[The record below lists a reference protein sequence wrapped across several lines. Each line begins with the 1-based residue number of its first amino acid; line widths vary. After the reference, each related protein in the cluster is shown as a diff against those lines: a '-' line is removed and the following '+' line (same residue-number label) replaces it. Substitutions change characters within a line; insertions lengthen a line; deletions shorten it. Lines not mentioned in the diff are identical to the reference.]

1 MDEIFLIGRILFA
14 YLLVGSGIGHLT
26 QTAAMTGYAESRG
39 LSNAK
44 LMVQI
49 SGIAFILGAVSIVF
63 GIWGDIGALGL
74 AIQLV
79 VTAVLM
85 HAFWKETDA
94 TNKMMEMVQF
104 NKDIALA
111 GGALAIFY
119 ILGSDFAPYTITNP
133 LISWY

>member
-14 YLLVGSGIGHLT
+14 YLFIGSGIGHLT
-26 QTAAMTGYAESRG
+26 QTAAMAGYAESRG
-39 LSNAK
+39 VSNSK

-49 SGIAFILGAVSIVF
+49 SGVAMILGAVSIVF

-74 AIQLV
+74 AILLV
-79 VTAVLM
+79 ITAVMM
-85 HAFWKETDA
+85 HAFWKETDP

-119 ILGSDFAPYTITNP
+119 ILGSDFAPYTISNP